1 MNSHPFASLYF
12 FVSVTDRAVHRS
24 CHMQIIPLLLALAVA
39 LPLLAGEPPNIN
51 YDESKVG
58 PVVLPDLLQTAHGET
73 ITTARH
79 FGVAA
84 DAPAATL
91 PISVSGDGRQPDRQG
106 GSPFFLHGDTAWSL
120 LVMLDQEETERYL
133 EDPRQR
139 GLDALIVNLLE
150 HKFATNPP
158 KNRHGDGP
166 FLTPGI
172 SPRPTRPISAM
183 LTG

>member
-1 MNSHPFASLYF
+1 M
-12 FVSVTDRAVHRS
+12 
-24 CHMQIIPLLLALAVA
+24 
-39 LPLLAGEPPNIN
+39 
-51 YDESKVG
+51 
-58 PVVLPDLLQTAHGET
+58 VLPDLLRTAHGET

-84 DAPAATL
+84 GATAATL
-91 PISVSGDGRQPDRQG
+91 PIAVSGDGRHLIDKTG
-106 GSPFFLHGDTAWSL
+106 APFFLHGDTAWSL

-133 EDPRQR
+133 EDRRQR
-139 GLDALIVNLLE
+139 GFNALIVNLLE

-158 KNRHGDGP
+158 NNRHGDGP